1 MHTNDYGFQIFHMR
15 MLKKSVVALAGCFL
29 LLSASFQVVA
39 NQPHWDDG
47 YRIFQDHSPNF
58 IHVEILNVNVTSN
71 KALWF
76 ASHSDRVE
84 VEARVLKVVRT
95 TNDLRPGM
103 IIPILYDR
111 KAAAGGTLAET
122 PGIPEKG
129 QILPAF
135 IKLKGDHYI
144 PAARHHTFSP
154 LAEQQLKQMDRESVE
169 LTEAQIAALRLP
181 EELSGSLQVDTSS
194 DLPLE
199 PEVAIEVP
207 ASEPVRAE
215 IVEPEVEVTV
225 ASAELPMV
233 DPETPGIIT
242 PTIPETDPEVNIT
255 AETPVVDAGISA
267 ETQTETPI
275 ARAEVVTTAEME
287 VETPSIVEKQPM
299 IDNGSVSTEAKP
311 KRRTV
316 VVVPPSELRS
326 RRQQEIQS
334 ALNQELARREA
345 EMTVTKPVPLPE
357 APVPV
362 LKAEVVTPPSPA
374 TKTLTEAVDTPE
386 VPEAAPLNDDPVRI
400 TLSNAEA
407 TVDDTVPYPVLRAEI
422 VEMPQTQPASVRSA
436 QVPADSQQAPVAGPA
451 VPMTAPAAQV
461 IPPEEPITITDFTP
475 PTAATSSDPV
485 ANAVKLTERDR
496 LNMKS
501 YADIYLSLQQAGDA
515 AGKQDYSQA
524 KELYQK
530 ALNDLQTLRTANPD
544 FQPFMVEYRIRD
556 TSRKLEQ
563 LVVNAPRE

>member
-1 MHTNDYGFQIFHMR
+1 MR